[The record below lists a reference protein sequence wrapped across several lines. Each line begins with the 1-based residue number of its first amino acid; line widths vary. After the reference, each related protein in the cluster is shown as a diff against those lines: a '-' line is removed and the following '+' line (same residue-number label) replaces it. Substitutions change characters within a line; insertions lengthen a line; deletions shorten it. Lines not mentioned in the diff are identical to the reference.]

1 MRGQVAFVAP
11 FRSAVSGPARA
22 PDQVLPN
29 LPCWAVYIPAAH
41 PADHPAPGLTSGTAD
56 RYYASSITPTASQGR
71 WARLGCADSL
81 ATGG

>member
-22 PDQVLPN
+22 PDQVLPD
-29 LPCWAVYIPAAH
+29 LPCWAVYIPAA
-41 PADHPAPGLTSGTAD
+41 HPAPGLTSGTAD
-56 RYYASSITPTASQGR
+56 RYYARSITPTASQGR
-71 WARLGCADSL
+71 WARLGCADTP